1 MFFFVYLQAIHK
13 DKAKMVAI
21 KAMNLQPDEVHE
33 IVSEVNTLSQV
44 IAPLY
49 TLGIWVSSINIDCSE
64 ILWHFFLC
72 EASCRERN

>member
-1 MFFFVYLQAIHK
+1 
-13 DKAKMVAI
+13 MVAI

-64 ILWHFFLC
+64 ILWHFFFVRGELQ
-72 EASCRERN
+72 REELKCMVLEHN